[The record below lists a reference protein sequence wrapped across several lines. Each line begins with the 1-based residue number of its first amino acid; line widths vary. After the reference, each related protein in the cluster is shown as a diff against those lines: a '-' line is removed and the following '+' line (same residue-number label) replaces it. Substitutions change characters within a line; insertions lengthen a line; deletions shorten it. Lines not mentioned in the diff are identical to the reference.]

1 MNLILIKKLNLTMRH
16 TLLLLSFFIIF
27 QSFCQVS
34 YDFSEALPIDE
45 NPILSVSSSDFG
57 TYSSENK
64 ETKYIFDAQGIW
76 IETTIFNSISKDTIR
91 ESSKYTVRNGYIF
104 GIVLNDSLPCILDEN
119 RYHFG
124 MKVREQVAGGNSK
137 NVLKKLKGS
146 SYLINYKE
154 NDGYTPSLFTLSGKT
169 LSIQYFDYETG
180 TTVFDVIAQRSSKKV
195 QGMNY
200 ISLTPTKKEWKG
212 IDVTKLFGD
221 KVLYFKN

>member
-1 MNLILIKKLNLTMRH
+1 MRH
-16 TLLLLSFFIIF
+16 IVLLLSYFIVF
-27 QSFCQVS
+27 QSFSQVS
-34 YDFSEALPIDE
+34 YDFSEALPLDE
-45 NPILSVSSSDFG
+45 NPISSVSSSDFG
-57 TYSSENK
+57 TYFSENR

-104 GIVLNDSLPCILDEN
+104 GVVLNDSLPCVLDEN

-124 MKVREQVAGGNSK
+124 LKVREQVAGGASK

-146 SYLINYKE
+146 SYIINYKE

-180 TTVFDVIAQRSSKKV
+180 TTIFDVIAQQSSKKV

-200 ISLTPTKKEWKG
+200 ISLAPTKKEWKG
-212 IDVTKLFGD
+212 IEITKLFGD
-221 KVLYFKN
+221 KVVYFKN

>member
-1 MNLILIKKLNLTMRH
+1 MRH
-16 TLLLLSFFIIF
+16 IILLLSYFIVF
-27 QSFCQVS
+27 QSLSQVS

-45 NPILSVSSSDFG
+45 NPISSVSSSDYG
-57 TYSSENK
+57 TYFSENK

-104 GIVLNDSLPCILDEN
+104 GVVINDSLPCVLDEN

-124 MKVREQVAGGNSK
+124 LKVREQVTGGTSK
-137 NVLKKLKGS
+137 NILKKLKGS
-146 SYLINYKE
+146 SYIINYKE
-154 NDGYTPSLFTLSGKT
+154 NDGYTPSLFTLADKT

-180 TTVFDVIAQRSSKKV
+180 TTIFDVIAQQSSKKV

-200 ISLTPTKKEWKG
+200 ISLAPTKKELKG

-221 KVLYFKN
+221 KVVYFKN